1 MIGIYNL
8 PDPVI
13 NEEGHYQ
20 SFSDLYGTST
30 TENDLP
36 TTSSSHDK
44 RKLPFNATQQHV
56 KNVGLLIQCEECEM
70 WRLLFSK
77 SKLSSKCIVE
87 FESFLEDISYT
98 CGATFD
104 EVTMPEELKSVC
116 VRVHKCFDPI
126 EKLYYSSGFP
136 EVICI
141 YCSRTLP
148 STSNNTDYYPQCLGC
163 CSPKHPPIK
172 RVKRRCK

>member
-1 MIGIYNL
+1 MIGIHNL

-36 TTSSSHDK
+36 TTSSHDK

-56 KNVGLLIQCEECEM
+56 KNVGLLILCEECEM

-87 FESFLEDISYT
+87 
-98 CGATFD
+98 
-104 EVTMPEELKSVC
+104 
-116 VRVHKCFDPI
+116 
-126 EKLYYSSGFP
+126 
-136 EVICI
+136 VIFRRHFI
-141 YCSRTLP
+141 YLWC
-148 STSNNTDYYPQCLGC
+148 YF
-163 CSPKHPPIK
+163 
-172 RVKRRCK
+172 